1 MSVVTAFTPATSSE
15 AAAWFRHKLSFETD
29 CADVYSAMRD
39 GACDFVLLHV
49 VGSPEAFARGAAF
62 TASPDRCRPNERVAS

>member
-1 MSVVTAFTPATSSE
+1 MSVVTAFTPAACAD

-39 GACDFVLLHV
+39 GACVLYCCTSSAVRRPL
-49 VGSPEAFARGAAF
+49 
-62 TASPDRCRPNERVAS
+62 PDGICLERCICRIA

>member
-1 MSVVTAFTPATSSE
+1 MSVVTAFTPAACAD

-39 GACDFVLLHV
+39 GACDFVLL
-49 VGSPEAFARGAAF
+49 
-62 TASPDRCRPNERVAS
+62 